1 MTDDKGNLGLG
12 LLICWGCNILH
23 LASTWVL
30 ILMVAPVGMILFGGI
45 GIVQLAYVISLCLHF
60 KRKGQTN
67 VMKGLII
74 AASITALL
82 NVGCWTQFR
91 VGG

>member
-1 MTDDKGNLGLG
+1 MTDEKGNLGWG
-12 LLICWGCNILH
+12 LLICWSCNIVH
-23 LASTWVL
+23 LGIGWLLIFTVMPLGVL
-30 ILMVAPVGMILFGGI
+30 VFGGI
-45 GIVQLAYVISLCLHF
+45 GVVQLAYVIPLCF
-60 KRKGQTN
+60 RCRANGQTN
-67 VMKGLII
+67 VLKGLII

>member
-1 MTDDKGNLGLG
+1 MTDDKGNLGWG
-12 LLICWGCNILH
+12 LVICWFCNIVH
-23 LASTWVL
+23 LGIGFFL
-30 ILMVAPVGMILFGGI
+30 ILSVMPLGVFVFGGI
-45 GIVQLAYVISLCLHF
+45 GAVQLAYVIPLCLHF
-60 KRKGQTN
+60 KKEGETN
-67 VMKGLII
+67 VVKGLII